1 MVRLIRTAH
10 MLDFVIFDWET
21 HLLVL
26 MEWGSC
32 LRHLPRSSCF
42 KFLCLLFLEESCLV
56 LTSLGVFIAHGG
68 GVHTV
73 KWWITGAESWLQA
86 WFTAGQRLNH
96 STQPDVGLQH
106 FSCLDNGCMCIHFS
120 EKKKCSVC
128 LIHTHSFLIWFG
140 LYYVFAVIVCVRWE
154 SLQVSTLQWLHHCT
168 DGLPRLPSGSLPLP
182 PLAKQQR
189 SFFST
194 TAHQQQLQ
202 PQPQA
207 QTSIQGRLEP
217 SCRSLPWSG
226 EPQWKRP
233 AHQQAVRPHWQRR
246 RHGRPSI
253 CSNQEVPVRAF
264 RFVCQARVRHV
275 SLSHVS
281 CCTGTDVWHF

>member
-10 MLDFVIFDWET
+10 MLDFVIFDWEID
-21 HLLVL
+21 LLVL
-26 MEWGSC
+26 MEWGSR
-32 LRHLPRSSCF
+32 LQHLPGSSCF

-106 FSCLDNGCMCIHFS
+106 FSCLENGCWYIHIS
-120 EKKKCSVC
+120 EKMLSMSY
-128 LIHTHSFLIWFG
+128 IHSFLIWFAM
-140 LYYVFAVIVCVRWE
+140 YYVFAVIVCVRWE
-154 SLQVSTLQWLHHCT
+154 SLQVSTLQWLHHYT
-168 DGLPRLPSGSLPLP
+168 DSPPWLPSGSLPLP

-189 SFFST
+189 SFFSN
-194 TAHQQQLQ
+194 TAHQQRLQ

-207 QTSIQGRLEP
+207 PTSISRRLEP
-217 SCRSLPWSG
+217 SCRSLPGSG
-226 EPQWKRP
+226 EPQWQCS
-233 AHQQAVRPHWQRR
+233 AH
-246 RHGRPSI
+246 
-253 CSNQEVPVRAF
+253 
-264 RFVCQARVRHV
+264 
-275 SLSHVS
+275 
-281 CCTGTDVWHF
+281 

>member
-1 MVRLIRTAH
+1 
-10 MLDFVIFDWET
+10 MLDFVISDWET

-42 KFLCLLFLEESCLV
+42 KFHCLLFLEESCLV

-96 STQPDVGLQH
+96 STQPGVGLQH
-106 FSCLDNGCMCIHFS
+106 FSCLDNACWYILLS
-120 EKKKCSVC
+120 ERKKNGKKKAQHASY
-128 LIHTHSFLIWFG
+128 THSFLIWSG

-154 SLQVSTLQWLHHCT
+154 SLQVSTLQRLHRSA

-182 PLAKQQR
+182 PLAKQQG

-194 TAHQQQLQ
+194 AAHQQQQQLQ

-217 SCRSLPWSG
+217 SCRSLPRPG
-226 EPQWKRP
+226 EPRRKRP
-233 AHQQAVRPHWQRR
+233 AHQQAARPRWQRR
-246 RHGRPSI
+246 RCGRLLI
-253 CSNQEVPVRAF
+253 CSNQEVPVWAF
-264 RFVCQARVRHV
+264 RFVCQAGVCHV
-275 SLSHVS
+275 SFSRVS
-281 CCTGTDVWHF
+281 CCTGADVCRF